1 MMTGVRMKKYL
12 TGTGQFLRLSGL
24 SFVAAFCFCAGDA
37 LAAGSMRCNHRVVDQ
52 GMPADEVRKLCGEPA
67 SMEDGGNTWIYD
79 FGPGEQLKVVKFV
92 ANKVEFIDERS
103 RD

>member
-1 MMTGVRMKKYL
+1 M
-12 TGTGQFLRLSGL
+12 
-24 SFVAAFCFCAGDA
+24 AAFCFCAGDA

-52 GMPADEVRKLCGEPA
+52 GMPADEVRKLCGEPT

-79 FGPGEQLKVVKFV
+79 FGPGERLKVVKFV